1 MFMKLSYSLRREQNK
16 KLIKKSY
23 VFITVGKSVKLM
35 VHLQEL
41 IKCKLLRPNPL
52 SEYWLG
58 KSEFT

>member
-1 MFMKLSYSLRREQNK
+1 MFRRLSYSPRREWTKN
-16 KLIKKSY
+16 LIKKSC

-41 IKCKLLRPNPL
+41 IKYKLLRPNPL

-58 KSEFT
+58 KSSFT